1 VRLLTKAELPA
12 TLVPLET
19 FEPIEGVVI
28 FCGIPTIPPKLDEA
42 LVQFTQ
48 RGGAVVFVGAPPS
61 TPIGKIHFVS
71 ETGKSDAAMRF
82 SENASPILARLN
94 PGDEIATRP
103 VDVALLKES
112 PQMNVDARW
121 RDNARAAMMHLE
133 SGGARILWLGFDPTA
148 LASDDDPRLMLLLR
162 TAFRWVAGQPVSDG
176 AIGAPQLAKTLAPAA
191 RREARANRFTF
202 TVDRLPGRDQFGI
215 RMQNRGGIPL
225 ANPTVEIWLP
235 PGVTE
240 VALAGD
246 LIMRRNATVTGVQ
259 DQGACL
265 VSLPTLS
272 RNEERVMKL
281 KIVGR
286 HLPK

>member
-1 VRLLTKAELPA
+1 
-12 TLVPLET
+12 
-19 FEPIEGVVI
+19 
-28 FCGIPTIPPKLDEA
+28 
-42 LVQFTQ
+42 
-48 RGGAVVFVGAPPS
+48 
-61 TPIGKIHFVS
+61 
-71 ETGKSDAAMRF
+71 
-82 SENASPILARLN
+82 
-94 PGDEIATRP
+94 
-103 VDVALLKES
+103 
-112 PQMNVDARW
+112 
-121 RDNARAAMMHLE
+121 
-133 SGGARILWLGFDPTA
+133 
-148 LASDDDPRLMLLLR
+148 
-162 TAFRWVAGQPVSDG
+162 
-176 AIGAPQLAKTLAPAA
+176 
-191 RREARANRFTF
+191 
-202 TVDRLPGRDQFGI
+202 
-215 RMQNRGGIPL
+215 MQNRGGIPL